1 MSWWVSAAYEQS
13 PVFLYSWIFWVIFSI
28 VCHELAHG
36 WAAIRVGDETPR
48 MLGHMTWN
56 PLVHMG
62 GASLLMFA
70 LFGFCWG
77 LMPVNPSRFRGRYA
91 ESWVALAGP
100 GMNLL
105 QFIILVPACA
115 AWLAFAEGVSE
126 PLRTNMR
133 IFLYAGA
140 MINLM
145 GVLFNL
151 VPVPPLDGSK
161 VMANISRG
169 YRDLIESEKG
179 QIATFIAAM
188 LLFMVGGSKIWAVT
202 MTITFGAISIVASL
216 MGDGA
221 TSIFGSN

>member
-1 MSWWVSAAYEQS
+1 
-13 PVFLYSWIFWVIFSI
+13 
-28 VCHELAHG
+28 
-36 WAAIRVGDETPR
+36 
-48 MLGHMTWN
+48 
-56 PLVHMG
+56 
-62 GASLLMFA
+62 
-70 LFGFCWG
+70 
-77 LMPVNPSRFRGRYA
+77 MPVNPQRFRGRYA

-115 AWLAFAEGVSE
+115 AWLTFASDVSE
-126 PLRTNMR
+126 PLRGNMR

-161 VMANISRG
+161 VLSNISRG

-179 QIATFIAAM
+179 QVVVFIAAM
-188 LLFMVGGSKIWAVT
+188 LLFMVGGAKIWNLT
-202 MTITFGAISIVASL
+202 MTLTFGAVHAASSL
-216 MGDGA
+216 MGDGEA
-221 TSIFGSN
+221 SIFGSN